1 MSVCA
6 HKGVFSYC
14 LPYHIA
20 HGIRCFSHHIRRG
33 VGVGAEGEARA
44 VVSQGTGQ
52 GLHIHPVLQRQGCEG
67 MPKIVEPYMLRADG
81 FQNLLVGMPKGVRIE
96 HSSRLGRWEHV
107 GIPWMLL
114 VLLH

>member
-1 MSVCA
+1 
-6 HKGVFSYC
+6 
-14 LPYHIA
+14 
-20 HGIRCFSHHIRRG
+20 
-33 VGVGAEGEARA
+33 
-44 VVSQGTGQ
+44 
-52 GLHIHPVLQRQGCEG
+52 

>member
-44 VVSQGTGQ
+44 VMPQGAGQ
-52 GLHIHPVLQRQGCEG
+52 GLHIHPILERQRCEG
-67 MPKIVEPYMLRADG
+67 VPEIVKPNMLGADG
-81 FQNLLVGMPKGVRIE
+81 FQDLLVGMPKARPCF
-96 HSSRLGRWEHV
+96 LGMEN
-107 GIPWMLL
+107 PEEKFPPL
-114 VLLH
+114 